1 MDGTYYIANYLSLYK
16 HRTPLHELVLYDGKL
31 RFPFFAFCF
40 GYQMF
45 LILMTAYSGLH
56 ARRKG
61 KAGLTLLFR
70 LAIFGMVIFFMI
82 WETNARYPFN
92 FTPLLM
98 LLATEGT
105 FGQAEK
111 KTLSHQNHRKKS
123 LDIFK
128 SALYN
133 RMYNRKPLKDSDGNK
148 I

>member
-1 MDGTYYIANYLSLYK
+1 
-16 HRTPLHELVLYDGKL
+16 
-31 RFPFFAFCF
+31 
-40 GYQMF
+40 
-45 LILMTAYSGLH
+45 
-56 ARRKG
+56 
-61 KAGLTLLFR
+61 
-70 LAIFGMVIFFMI
+70 MI